1 MAAQAKDQGDDPC
14 RLRRSVCQHGVAVV
28 LGKHNLDASLSRRG
42 TCHDNAVAER
52 VFHLFKRE
60 RSRRLID
67 PTLGAARQDGF
78 DYIEIF

>member
-1 MAAQAKDQGDDPC
+1 MAAQAKDQDDDPC
-14 RLRRSVCQHGVAVV
+14 RLRRSVCQHGLAVV

-42 TCHDNAVAER
+42 TCHDNAVAES